1 MPRSAYTA
9 KTIAL
14 PKARVTDPTTQNV
27 INSLIDG
34 VQNQFSRYVAQ
45 APNPIPFIYIGSNA
59 VSPLTVP
66 AGLVAIY
73 ISAIPP
79 MSGDFIVNLPAAS
92 GSGAL
97 IGIQKAGAAVHNVV
111 IDPNGS
117 DTINQRVVNPTLFQ
131 TNQAIIL
138 VDLETGDWGIFGSFN
153 PPGPLFAQTADVTI
167 ANTATETTILGAGAG
182 SVVLPA
188 NFLDMGVTLHIDAW
202 GFFSAAASATF
213 EYRFYVGSI
222 LLLDTGQSILANSQL
237 SGTWHLS
244 LALACQT
251 KGTTGTI
258 TAQGGIQYGLP
269 ASMSGGGYESF
280 LPLITP
286 VTIDTTQPQ
295 TLNLTFQWGTANP
308 LSSLTV
314 TNVSVSY

>member
-1 MPRSAYTA
+1 MPRQAYTA

-14 PKARVTDPTTQNV
+14 PVARVQDPMMQHA
-27 INSLIDG
+27 INSLVKG
-34 VQNQFSRYVAQ
+34 VQNQFSRYTSEV
-45 APNPIPFIYIGSNA
+45 PNPIPFIYIGANA

-73 ISAIPP
+73 ISAVPP
-79 MSGDFIVNLPAAS
+79 QNGDFIVNLPAAS

-97 IGIQKAGAAVHNVV
+97 IGVQKAGAAVHNVV
-111 IDPNGS
+111 VNPAGN

-153 PPGPLFAQTADVTI
+153 PPGALFAQTSSITI

-182 SVVLPA
+182 SLILPA
-188 NFLDMGVTLHIDAW
+188 NFLDMGVTLHVDAW

-237 SGTWHLS
+237 SGTWHLT

-251 KGTTGTI
+251 KGSSGTI
-258 TAQGGIQYGLP
+258 IAQGGIQYGLP

-286 VTIDTTQPQ
+286 ATIDTTQPQ

-314 TNVSVSY
+314 TNVSVNY